1 MRTTFLWPN
10 VNMAPD
16 LKMAKGKASTMSTTE
31 DTTHQAISSYFIG
44 PQAENLAFFQQ
55 NINTILR
62 ELGSARQA
70 YFPEDGKFITEK
82 TQRSAEYIKNTTQ
95 IAAAVETA
103 AKLLGKHS
111 VPFWNPRYEG
121 HMTTDVNM
129 PGLLGYFMTML
140 YNPNNVTLEVSP
152 LTTVAEME
160 VGEQLCNLFGY
171 NVDPERKE
179 LPLAWGHVTCGGTV
193 ANLESI
199 WVARN
204 LKFYPLALRRAMDE
218 GDLKFVADRFTVQ
231 TCVGEEKLFKDM
243 TTWELLNLRSKT
255 ILDLPQDLYDQF
267 GISSTYVEDAVKK
280 YNPQS
285 CGKGELEQYFN
296 IDKPVQY
303 MLSKTRHYSWPKGAG
318 EYPVCLG
325 VRC

>member
-1 MRTTFLWPN
+1 
-10 VNMAPD
+10 
-16 LKMAKGKASTMSTTE
+16 MSTTE

-44 PQAENLAFFQQ
+44 PQAENLSFFQQ

-62 ELGSARQA
+62 ELGRARQA

-82 TQRSAEYIKNTTQ
+82 TQQSAEYVKNTTQ

-152 LTTVAEME
+152 LTTVAEIE
-160 VGEQLCNLFGY
+160 VGEQLCDMFGY
-171 NVDPERKE
+171 NVDPDRKE

-204 LKFYPLALRRAMDE
+204 LKFYPLALRRAVDE
-218 GDLKFVADRFTVQ
+218 GELKFVADRFKVQ

-267 GISSTYVEDAVKK
+267 GISSKYVEEAVKK

-285 CGKGELEQYFN
+285 CGKGELERYFE

-318 EYPVCLG
+318 KCPVNVAVHC
-325 VRC
+325 